1 MKKLLALTFPIFAFL
16 TLGCQS
22 ESAEDSSSAS
32 KASVIPVAV
41 ESNSESRSETVS
53 NNGVFSDALWNDGQ
67 AEIAFYQVERSR
79 NQYGQEAPQ
88 EFLAGTYIVKHDYD
102 IDLESKARADSKN
115 SVPAFKAALFF
126 EFESGAYQYKR
137 NWVTNFAMA
146 DMAPLKTS
154 YTNFD
159 WCSNQYK
166 EFSFKGDKN
175 GNNQAR
181 YLMRSDDYF
190 NEDVNYDVDA
200 ATYPADEIRLLVRS
214 FDFSE
219 KARQDF
225 GVLQDN
231 GEIIRAQASLS
242 GKETVSTKA
251 GEMETEIITIKY
263 EKPISSAIGN
273 KSDLVENYW
282 VSTRPDRILVQMA
295 AESGSYKMTLVEDLR
310 SAYWKEN
317 FYPALKRVTA
327 RP

>member
-1 MKKLLALTFPIFAFL
+1 MKNLAVLLAVICSFL

-22 ESAEDSSSAS
+22 EG
-32 KASVIPVAV
+32 
-41 ESNSESRSETVS
+41 SNSPSDTTTASIIPASYETSTEPVG
-53 NNGVFSDALWNDGQ
+53 NNGVFSDPLWNDGQ
-67 AEIAFYQVERSR
+67 AEIAFYQVERSQ
-79 NQYGQEAPQ
+79 NQYGQDKPQ

-102 IDLESKARADSKN
+102 VELESKARGDSK
-115 SVPAFKAALFF
+115 SKVPAFKAALFF

-166 EFSFKGDKN
+166 EFSFKGNK
-175 GNNQAR
+175 AR

-190 NEDVNYDVDA
+190 NEDVNYDVDVD
-200 ATYPADEIRLLVRS
+200 TYPADEIRLLVRS

-219 KARQDF
+219 KATQDF
-225 GVLQDN
+225 GVLMDN
-231 GEIIRAQASLS
+231 GEIIRAQARRK
-242 GKETVSTKA
+242 GQETVSTDA
-251 GEMETEIITIKY
+251 GEMDTQIISVSY
-263 EKPISSAIGN
+263 EKPIASFMGN
-273 KSDLVENYW
+273 SSDLVENYW

-295 AESGSYKMTLVEDLR
+295 GESGNYKMTLVEDLR
-310 SAYWKEN
+310 SAYWREN
-317 FYPALKRVTA
+317 FYPALKRVST

>member
-1 MKKLLALTFPIFAFL
+1 MKKLVALSLTICYFL

-22 ESAEDSSSAS
+22 EGTQSPSLTNTASILPTSIETSS
-32 KASVIPVAV
+32 KPIG
-41 ESNSESRSETVS
+41 
-53 NNGVFSDALWNDGQ
+53 NNGVFSDPLWNDGQ

-79 NQYGQEAPQ
+79 NQYGQEEPQ

-102 IDLESKARADSKN
+102 TDLESKARGDSK
-115 SVPAFKAALFF
+115 SKVPAFKAALFF

-166 EFSFKGDKN
+166 EFSFKG
-175 GNNQAR
+175 NQAR

-200 ATYPADEIRLLVRS
+200 NTYPADEIRLLVRS

-219 KARQDF
+219 DASQEF
-225 GVLQDN
+225 GVLQDD
-231 GEIIRAQASLS
+231 GEIVRAQASMT
-242 GKETVSTKA
+242 GKETVSTDA
-251 GEMETEIITIKY
+251 GEMDTDVITVKY
-263 EKPISSAIGN
+263 EKPISSSIGN
-273 KSDLVENYW
+273 KSDLEENFW

-295 AESGSYKMTLVEDLR
+295 GESGRYKMTLVEDLR

-317 FYPALKRVTA
+317 FYPGLKRVTA